1 MGGINPACQAE
12 TVMTAGMLFLHQKPL
27 QEFTSQGAVFSHWPA
42 FSKQE
47 HGNLRGPWGLEIL
60 VTGGRRR
67 IRAGM
72 LGLVCILIGYFMI
85 YTTAYIIIV
94 PDDADIVCGAK
105 NLF

>member
-1 MGGINPACQAE
+1 M
-12 TVMTAGMLFLHQKPL
+12 
-27 QEFTSQGAVFSHWPA
+27 
-42 FSKQE
+42 
-47 HGNLRGPWGLEIL
+47 

-94 PDDADIVCGAK
+94 PDAADIVCGAK
-105 NLF
+105 NFMWSNFAIYAFSCGAKMNSTFLSVEQKGQI